1 MGAQIERLTIS
12 LPRDL
17 VELADDIAKKRNISR
32 SKVVAECLREM
43 VRNRTEA
50 DMIEGYKETAKA
62 NLEFAE
68 DSVHLVN
75 EILTES

>member
-1 MGAQIERLTIS
+1 MVTKIERLTIS
-12 LPRDL
+12 LPSDL
-17 VELADDIAKKRNISR
+17 VQLTDAIAREKNTSR

-43 VRNRTEA
+43 VRNRIEA

-75 EILTES
+75 EILAES